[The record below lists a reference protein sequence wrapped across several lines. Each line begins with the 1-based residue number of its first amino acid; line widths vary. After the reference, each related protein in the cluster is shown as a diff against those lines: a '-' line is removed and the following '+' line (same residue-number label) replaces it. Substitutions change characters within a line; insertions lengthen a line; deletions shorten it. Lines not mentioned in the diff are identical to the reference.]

1 MVCVCNAQLLEEL
14 EKLDRNELICIVDQD
29 HQWWVIVVHHTKNF
43 KAIYLV
49 LNPPLMVNNTENQA
63 SLQILRDKQKIS
75 GKRYWI
81 LLLKTKGK

>member
-1 MVCVCNAQLLEEL
+1 
-14 EKLDRNELICIVDQD
+14 
-29 HQWWVIVVHHTKNF
+29 
-43 KAIYLV
+43 
-49 LNPPLMVNNTENQA
+49 MVNNTENQA